1 MILCSSGCCHDDS
14 SCHVEKSSPTLG
26 RCTVGGARLACFATH
41 EACTADG
48 TSAESLTS
56 NSVVKERLD
65 MRTLCL
71 CRWRLEKTPVCDY
84 AELEL
89 LYSLL
94 AACRCTDHGAPCGQG
109 FCCTTFSAVRWSL
122 ENPSISPHAPECVEC
137 GDMSGCGRHG
147 RRTA

>member
-1 MILCSSGCCHDDS
+1 MPRRKNQSDCN
-14 SCHVEKSSPTLG
+14 T
-26 RCTVGGARLACFATH
+26 R

-65 MRTLCL
+65 MRPLCL

-89 LYSLL
+89 LFSLL
-94 AACRCTDHGAPCGQG
+94 AACRCTVHLAQSRAGILFLTSLSGPLESEIIEHISA
-109 FCCTTFSAVRWSL
+109 FSGVCRVR
-122 ENPSISPHAPECVEC
+122 
-137 GDMSGCGRHG
+137 R
-147 RRTA
+147 